1 MRRLHKSGVIKLR
14 TCPLALHKSF
24 WLCFL
29 KIQLFGSKLV
39 SGPKIAPS
47 NFALLKGLSVLSD
60 FFLPRYGHSIN
71 YAANEVFGFS

>member
-1 MRRLHKSGVIKLR
+1 MESLHKSWVIKL
-14 TCPLALHKSF
+14 CPFPLALDKSF

-29 KIQLFGSKLV
+29 KIWLFGSKLV
-39 SGPKIAPS
+39 SGPEIASS
-47 NFALLKGLSVLSD
+47 NFVLLKGLSLLSD